1 MRRACIDIGSNTTR
15 LLVAEC
21 DGERL
26 EAIHQEKVFTHVGRE
41 LAGEGTIA
49 AAKIAEVAEGVAA
62 QVRVSRELGAAQVHG
77 VATAAIR
84 RAGNGDALADAIEA
98 ACGLRV
104 KVLSSA
110 EEARL
115 AFIGAARTLGHAPDG
130 QLGVVDVG
138 GGSSE
143 LVVGTAPDQVL
154 WSTSFAVGSGDLA
167 QGWLHSDPPSGSELN
182 EARAWVRDTV
192 AELDVPRPVEAVA
205 VGGSALSLSRLAG
218 PLLDSEA
225 FTRLLALFAA
235 ERATDI
241 GRRFAIEEERARLLP
256 AGLLILQAASELF
269 GASLQ
274 VARGGLR
281 EAVLL
286 EAARG

>member
-41 LAGEGTIA
+41 LVGDGTIA
-49 AAKIAEVAEGVAA
+49 AAKIAEVADGVAA
-62 QVRVSRELGAAQVHG
+62 QVRVSRELGAVEVHG

-84 RAGNGDALADAIEA
+84 RAGNGDALAEAIEA

-104 KVLSSA
+104 EVLSSA

-115 AFIGAARTLGHAPDG
+115 AFVGAARTLGHVPDG
-130 QLGVVDVG
+130 RLGVVDVG

-154 WSTSFAVGSGDLA
+154 WSTSFALGSGDLA
-167 QGWLHSDPPSGSELN
+167 EGWLHSDPPSGSELS
-182 EARAWVRDTV
+182 EARARVRHTV

-218 PLLDSEA
+218 PLLDAEA

-241 GRRFAIEEERARLLP
+241 GRRFAIDVERARLLP
-256 AGLLILQAASELF
+256 AGLLILQAVSELF

-286 EAARG
+286 EASRG

>member
-1 MRRACIDIGSNTTR
+1 VRRACIDIGSNTTR

-26 EAIHQEKVFTHVGRE
+26 HAIHQEKVFTHVGRE
-41 LAGEGTIA
+41 LLGDGTIT
-49 AAKIAEVAEGVAA
+49 AAKIAEVAEGVAG
-62 QVRVSRELGAAQVHG
+62 QVRISRELGAVEVHG

-104 KVLSSA
+104 EVLSSA

-115 AFIGAARTLGHAPDG
+115 AFVGAARTLGRVPNG

-143 LVVGTAPDQVL
+143 LVVGTAPDQVS
-154 WSTSFAVGSGDLA
+154 WSTSFALGSGDLA
-167 QGWLHSDPPSGSELN
+167 EGWLHSDPPSRAELHA
-182 EARAWVRDTV
+182 ARARVRDAV
-192 AELDVPRPVEAVA
+192 AGLEVPRPVEAVA
-205 VGGSALSLSRLAG
+205 VGGSAASLSRLVG
-218 PLLDSEA
+218 PLLDSDA
-225 FTRLLALFAA
+225 FVRLLGLFVA
-235 ERATDI
+235 ERAVDI
-241 GRRFAIEEERARLLP
+241 GRRFGIDVERARLLP
-256 AGLLILQAASELF
+256 AGVLILQAASELF
-269 GASLQ
+269 EASLQ

-286 EAARG
+286 EASRA

>member
-15 LLVAEC
+15 LLVAES

-26 EAIHQEKVFTHVGRE
+26 ETIHQEKVFTHIGRE
-41 LAGEGTIA
+41 LVADGTIA
-49 AAKIAEVAEGVAA
+49 AAKIADVADGVAA
-62 QVRVSRELGAAQVHG
+62 QVRVSRELGAVEIHG

-84 RAGNGDALADAIEA
+84 RAENGDALAEAIKS

-104 KVLSSA
+104 KVLSDC

-115 AFIGAARTLGHAPDG
+115 AFVGAARTLGRVPAS

-143 LVVGTAPDQVL
+143 LVVGTAPDRVS
-154 WSTSFAVGSGDLA
+154 WWTSFALGSCDLA
-167 QGWLHSDPPSGSELN
+167 EGWLHSDPPS
-182 EARAWVRDTV
+182 A
-192 AELDVPRPVEAVA
+192 AELGAARERVLDAVAGVDVPRPAAAFA
-205 VGGSALSLSRLAG
+205 VGGSAASLGRVAG

-225 FTRLLALFAA
+225 FTRLLAVLAA
-235 ERATDI
+235 ERARDV
-241 GRRFAIEEERARLLP
+241 GRRFGIEVERARLLP
-256 AGLLILQAASELF
+256 AGLLILQVASELF
-269 GASLQ
+269 GASLR

-286 EAARG
+286 EACRE